1 VQIVNFVIC
10 YTIKIKM
17 NINEINIE
25 DNFIIIISDNE
36 SEKIE
41 KLKKDV
47 QTYFI
52 QFHFILK
59 GKIDFLFNQGSYKLS
74 LTSDRHLMLYNP
86 NRELPLDIDIY
97 EKSVVVTL
105 LITIKKFH
113 QLFSQDSEQISFL
126 SKENINQKFY
136 NEKET
141 TKSISLS
148 LNQIYNSSLSQF
160 KNKLFLKSKV
170 YEIFSLIFMKND
182 ENNEQCPYIMSD
194 DQIQKIKKAKEIITT
209 KYNNPP
215 TLMELSYEINL
226 SLRKLKEG
234 FKELYGKPVFQYLL
248 DYKMDLAK
256 KMLNDGSYNVNEVS
270 FELGYSTA
278 SHFISAFKKKFD
290 ITPKQYLKN
299 NY

>member
-1 VQIVNFVIC
+1 
-10 YTIKIKM
+10 M
-17 NINEINIE
+17 NINEISIE
-25 DNFIIIISDNE
+25 DNVIIIISNNT
-36 SEKIE
+36 SNKIE

-47 QTYFI
+47 QSNFI
-52 QFHFILK
+52 QFHFVLD

-74 LTSDRHLMLYNP
+74 LTSNRHLMLYNP
-86 NRELPLDIDIY
+86 NKELPLDIDIY
-97 EKSVVVTL
+97 EKSVVITL

-113 QLFSQDSEQISFL
+113 QLFSQDSQQISFL

-141 TKSISLS
+141 TKTITLS
-148 LNQIYNSSLSQF
+148 LNQIYDSSLSQF

-170 YEIFSLIFMKND
+170 YEIFSLIFMKSTD
-182 ENNEQCPYIMSD
+182 NNEQCPYIMSD
-194 DQIQKIKKAKEIITT
+194 DQVQKIKKAKEIIIT

-215 TLMELSYEINL
+215 TLAELSQQVKL

-234 FKELYGKPVFQYLL
+234 FKEVYGKPVFQYLL
-248 DYKMDLAK
+248 EYKMDLAK
-256 KMLNDGSYNVNEVS
+256 KMLNEGSYNVNEVS

-278 SHFISAFKKKFD
+278 SHFISAFKKKYD

>member
-1 VQIVNFVIC
+1 
-10 YTIKIKM
+10 M
-17 NINEINIE
+17 NINEISVE
-25 DNFIIIISDNE
+25 DSCFIIISNNT
-36 SEKIE
+36 SNKIE

-47 QTYFI
+47 QTNFI
-52 QFHFILK
+52 QFHFVLV

-74 LTSDRHLMLYNP
+74 LNKDRHLMLYNP
-86 NRELPLDIDIY
+86 NKELPLDIDIY
-97 EKSVVVTL
+97 EKSVVITL

-113 QLFSQDSEQISFL
+113 QLFSQDSQQISFL

-141 TKSISLS
+141 TKTITLS
-148 LNQIYNSSLSQF
+148 LNQIYDSSLSQF

-170 YEIFSLIFMKND
+170 YEIFSLIFMKSTD
-182 ENNEQCPYIMSD
+182 NNEQCPYIMSD
-194 DQIQKIKKAKEIITT
+194 DQVQKIKKAKEIIIT

-215 TLMELSYEINL
+215 TLAELSQQVKL

-234 FKELYGKPVFQYLL
+234 FKEVYGKPVFQYLL
-248 DYKMDLAK
+248 EYKMDLAK
-256 KMLNDGSYNVNEVS
+256 KMLNEGSYNVNEVS

-278 SHFISAFKKKFD
+278 SHFISAFKKKYD
-290 ITPKQYLKN
+290 ITPKQYLKS